1 MNINIEACVTRPV
14 PPWTRTFFQLS
25 LCVIAA
31 GFARSVIFS
40 LAHRAERGHPVSRV
54 SFEVVWRRLVE
65 ILSGL
70 RH

>member
-31 GFARSVIFS
+31 GFARSAFLL
-40 LAHRAERGHPVSRV
+40 LACRAERGHPVSRV
-54 SFEVVWRRLVE
+54 LPEVVWDRLAE
-65 ILSGL
+65 ILSA
-70 RH
+70 